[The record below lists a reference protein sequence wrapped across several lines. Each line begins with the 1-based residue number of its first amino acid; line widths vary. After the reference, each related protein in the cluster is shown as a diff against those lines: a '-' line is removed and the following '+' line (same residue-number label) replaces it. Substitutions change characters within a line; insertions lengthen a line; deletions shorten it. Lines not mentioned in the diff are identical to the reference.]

1 MLLERIISGGQTG
14 VDRAALDAALD
25 AGMAC
30 GGWCPKERKAE
41 DGLIDPRYPLEEA
54 PSAEY
59 ALRTQWNVRDSDGT
73 LILTVG
79 EPTEGTALTVLL
91 SDRMGKPFMV
101 VDLQQPDPIP
111 PVAEWITA
119 NRISVLNIAGPRE
132 STLPGIYSQAVEF
145 IRQLLEHLQ
154 SADR

>member
-1 MLLERIISGGQTG
+1 MVLERIISGGQTG

-25 AGMAC
+25 AGMSC
-30 GGWCPKERKAE
+30 GGWCPKGRKAE

-59 ALRTQWNVRDSDGT
+59 AMRTQWNVRDSEGT

-79 EPTEGTALTVLL
+79 EPTGGTALTVLL
-91 SDRMGKPFMV
+91 ADRMGKPFRL
-101 VDLQQPDPIP
+101 VDLQQAEAMP

-119 NRISVLNIAGPRE
+119 NKMSILNIAGPRE
-132 STLPGIYSQAVEF
+132 STLPGIYSQAAEF
-145 IRQLLEHLQ
+145 VRRLLAHLE

>member
-1 MLLERIISGGQTG
+1 MVLERIISGGQTG

-25 AGMAC
+25 AGMPC
-30 GGWCPKERKAE
+30 GGWCPKGRKAE

-59 ALRTQWNVRDSDGT
+59 ALRTQWNMRDSDGT

-79 EPTEGTALTVLL
+79 EPTGGTALTVLL

-101 VDLQQPDPIP
+101 ADLQQPGPIP

-132 STLPGIYSQAVEF
+132 STLPGIYSQAAEF
-145 IRQLLEHLQ
+145 VRQLLEHLQ